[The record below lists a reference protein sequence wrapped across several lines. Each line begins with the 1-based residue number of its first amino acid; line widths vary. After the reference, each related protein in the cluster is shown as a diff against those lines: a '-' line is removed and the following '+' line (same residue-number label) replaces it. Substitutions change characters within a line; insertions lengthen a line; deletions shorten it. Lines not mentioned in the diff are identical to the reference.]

1 MRTLLLHFF
10 DSSNHKHA
18 AILQNL
24 SKGAESNGNEVT
36 VFDASHDSIESLHL
50 AFYEYIAVAVTSP
63 QFIGAKVPKK
73 LLDILSSAGSVDG
86 KKGCVVVIKSGLSS
100 NKMAHVI
107 MKELES
113 HGMVL
118 DYFDVI
124 ENVDHSVAVGKKIG

>member
-10 DSSNHKHA
+10 DNSNQKHS
-18 AILQNL
+18 AILKNL

-36 VFDASHDSIESLHL
+36 IFDALHDSVESLHL
-50 AFYEYIAVAVTSP
+50 ALYEYIAVAVTSP

-73 LLDILSSAGSVDG
+73 LTEILASAGSVDG

-107 MKELES
+107 MQELES

-124 ENVDHSVAVGKKIG
+124 ENIDHSVAVGKKIG

>member
-10 DSSNHKHA
+10 DNSNKKHT

-24 SKGAESNGNEVT
+24 SRGAEANGNEVSI
-36 VFDASHDSIESLHL
+36 FDALHDDINNLHL
-50 AFYEYIAVAVTSP
+50 ALYEYIAIAVTSP
-63 QFIGAKVPKK
+63 QFIGAKLPKK
-73 LLDILSSAGSVDG
+73 LTEILTSAGSVDG

-100 NKMAHVI
+100 NKMCHVV

-124 ENVDHSVAVGKKIG
+124 ENIDHSVAVGKKIG

>member
-10 DSSNHKHA
+10 DSSNHKHT

-73 LLDILSSAGSVDG
+73 LLDILASAGSVDG

>member
-36 VFDASHDSIESLHL
+36 VFDASHDSIDSLHL

-73 LLDILSSAGSVDG
+73 LLDILASAGSVDG

>member
-10 DSSNHKHA
+10 DSSNKKHS

-36 VFDASHDSIESLHL
+36 VFDTFHDSIESLHL
-50 AFYEYIAVAVTSP
+50 AFYEYIAVAATSP

-73 LLDILSSAGSVDG
+73 LVEILSSAGSVDG
-86 KKGCVVVIKSGLSS
+86 KKGCAVVIKSGLSS
-100 NKMAHVI
+100 NKMVHVL

-124 ENVDHSVAVGKKIG
+124 ENIDHSVAVGKKIG